1 MSHEG
6 NVKFLEWCE
15 EKYYFDWKVDNMAT
29 IMSLRPGQ
37 IANLFVDDMFDCDGR
52 WQPRRHEHLWED
64 DYGRKKI
71 KRT

>member
-6 NVKFLEWCE
+6 NIKFLEWCE

-37 IANLFVDDMFDCDGR
+37 IANLFVDDMFDCNGR
-52 WQPRRHEHLWED
+52 WQPNNCKYYWE
-64 DYGRKKI
+64 K
-71 KRT
+71 